1 MRSMCQ
7 QATPAKVTCEQTHD
21 QRCPPPPPL
30 APSPATPRRPPC
42 SKSSSTSR
50 RSTPRRSSAS
60 GRSLSCRR
68 CRRPRR
74 GRSSAGSYGTAR
86 AGCLARDMCVYV
98 WDLVCGVWG
107 MCLAGVYSG
116 GVPGPVMCVNMCGT
130 WCVGCGARALLVCTG
145 SARFSQSHRIRKSPD
160 PLVFW
165 TLSRKFLAIQHFV
178 AAFKGDADISLWHET
193 SFGRSHW
200 PGSKNILVVG
210 PGGPSP
216 ASLGGWP

>member
-7 QATPAKVTCEQTHD
+7 QATPAKVTCEQTHG
-21 QRCPPPPPL
+21 QRCPPPPSL

-116 GVPGPVMCVNMCGT
+116 GVPGPVICACI
-130 WCVGCGARALLVCTG
+130 C
-145 SARFSQSHRIRKSPD
+145 
-160 PLVFW
+160 
-165 TLSRKFLAIQHFV
+165 
-178 AAFKGDADISLWHET
+178 
-193 SFGRSHW
+193 
-200 PGSKNILVVG
+200 VG
-210 PGGPSP
+210 PGVWGVGHAPCWCVQVQPGS
-216 ASLGGWP
+216 AKVTVSESLQIH